1 MRESE
6 IIMKHYVL
14 CLVDTDEAA
23 QGITQKVAGAGFAKE
38 EIYVLTSARE
48 NAPDLRGHREVGA
61 GKLGSLSE
69 GVGLF
74 AGIGPAVVGGAGH
87 FMGTGRIKDASNSGE
102 IGVEEGAAAA
112 FLNRFGLSE
121 AVTRQYRRKLA
132 EGGILIAVEVDK
144 QKTATVARKIF
155 EEAHCQEISEV

>member
-1 MRESE
+1 
-6 IIMKHYVL
+6 MKHYLL

-23 QGITQKVAGAGFAKE
+23 QEITQKIAEAGFAKE
-38 EIYVLTSARE
+38 EVYVLTAARE

-61 GKLGSLSE
+61 GKRGSLSE
-69 GVGLF
+69 GIGLF

-87 FMGTGRIKDASNSGE
+87 FMGTGRIQDASDSGE

-112 FLNRFGLSE
+112 FLDRFGLSD
-121 AVTRQYRRKLA
+121 AITRQYRRKLA

-144 QKTATVARKIF
+144 HNTAAIARKIF
-155 EEAHCQEISEV
+155 EEAHCQEISETA